1 MRNHGQRSRFL
12 PQLRRRSGA
21 RATVDQ
27 HQGVSDQFGDGPSGG
42 DDHLSETGCQVARSA
57 RLVEGSFITLVMPG
71 LSAIGAQVM
80 WGSASSIGLR
90 FERPLHS
97 SVVEHVARTAR

>member
-1 MRNHGQRSRFL
+1 MATDPAFL
-12 PQLRRRSGA
+12 PGYDDGRARERRSISVNA
-21 RATVDQ
+21 HLTSSATGRLAVTITD
-27 HQGVSDQFGDGPSGG
+27 
-42 DDHLSETGCQVARSA
+42 LSETGCQVSRSA

-90 FERPLHS
+90 FDRPLHS
-97 SVVEHVARTAR
+97 SVVEHIARSAR

>member
-1 MRNHGQRSRFL
+1 MASDPALYPSYDDGRARE
-12 PQLRRRSGA
+12 RRSISIKA
-21 RATVDQ
+21 YLTSSATGRLAVTITD
-27 HQGVSDQFGDGPSGG
+27 
-42 DDHLSETGCQVARSA
+42 LSETGCQVARSA